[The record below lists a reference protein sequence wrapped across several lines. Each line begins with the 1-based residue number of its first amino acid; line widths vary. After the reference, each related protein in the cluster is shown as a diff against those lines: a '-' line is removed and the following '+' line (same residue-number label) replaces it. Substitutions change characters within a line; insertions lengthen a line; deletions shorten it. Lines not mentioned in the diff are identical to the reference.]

1 MWGKEPTWFMANHIG
16 QLTDKLICD
25 YNTPKENAH
34 SVLKKMC
41 ILAHTDATIEV
52 HIALAQHLD
61 VW

>member
-1 MWGKEPTWFMANHIG
+1 MANHIG

-25 YNTPKENAH
+25 YNMPKKNAH

-41 ILAHTDATIEV
+41 ILAHTDATMEV

-61 VW
+61 V